1 MFFLIVY
8 KGVEISI
15 QADSSF
21 EGYVGIGMISLFAIQ
36 VGINLGVVVGA
47 FPVTGITL
55 PLFSYGGSS
64 LVVMMTMLGFISGI
78 SHSRK

>member
-1 MFFLIVY
+1 
-8 KGVEISI
+8 
-15 QADSSF
+15 
-21 EGYVGIGMISLFAIQ
+21 MISLFAIQ

-64 LVVMMTMLGFISGI
+64 LVVMMTMLGFVSGI
-78 SHSRK
+78 SHHKK